1 MTSYQTKKQKT
12 MTNVIKLQ
20 ILANVLAEKDIAAR
34 NGIIQ
39 ATIVKKMNIE
49 HFQQAKEEV
58 NPL

>member
-1 MTSYQTKKQKT
+1 